1 NNWRHGFIVS
11 IKYKFELRRH
21 ALEHYLNTNI
31 LIRFTLENQKT
42 GIYTKIYE
50 ITIQELSH
58 LLRNVFF
65 RNLCK
70 RAFIVRV
77 SCW

>member
-1 NNWRHGFIVS
+1 MS

-31 LIRFTLENQKT
+31 LIKFALENQKA
-42 GIYTKIYE
+42 GICTKICKT
-50 ITIQELSH
+50 TIRELSQF
-58 LLRNVFF
+58 LRNVFF